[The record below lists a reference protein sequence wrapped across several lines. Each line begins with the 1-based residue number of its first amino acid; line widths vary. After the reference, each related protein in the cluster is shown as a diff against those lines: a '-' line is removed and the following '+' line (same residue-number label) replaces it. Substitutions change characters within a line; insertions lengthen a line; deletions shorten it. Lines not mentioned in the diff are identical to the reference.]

1 MASIELHNVSVWYSL
16 RGKYTPFKRGISKSA
31 ASSSPDIGASIT
43 VGHQD
48 GAMVSQPLSGLS
60 LSIQEGDA
68 LGLIGGNGSGKTT
81 LLKVITGCL
90 QPQQGTV
97 KIDGNVTS
105 LLSMHGGVNPELSG
119 YENIIQ
125 RALWLGHR
133 RQEID
138 EKFDAIAAETGLGE
152 YLKLPIKLYSAG
164 MNARLVF
171 ATVTAF
177 QPEILIM
184 DEGIIV
190 GDEQFQR
197 TARAR
202 VDELLAKTGIVV
214 LASHSN
220 ELLRKNCTHGLWL
233 DNGIPKKFGP
243 IEEVLNLYRSSL
255 AK

>member
-1 MASIELHNVSVWYSL
+1 MTSIELDNVSVWYSL
-16 RGKYTPFKRGISKSA
+16 RGKYAPVKREILKSPI
-31 ASSSPDIGASIT
+31 SSSAQIGANIA
-43 VGHQD
+43 VGHQNR
-48 GAMVSQPLSGLS
+48 ATVAQPLNGLS
-60 LSIQEGDA
+60 LSIREGDA

-97 KIDGNVTS
+97 KIDGSVTS

-125 RALWLGHR
+125 RALWLGYS
-133 RQEID
+133 RQEIN
-138 EKFDAIAAETGLGE
+138 EKIDAIAAETGLGE
-152 YLKLPIKLYSAG
+152 YLRMPIKIYSAG

-202 VDELLAKTGIVV
+202 VAELLEKTGIVV
-214 LASHSN
+214 MASHST

-233 DNGIPKKFGP
+233 DNGTPKKFGP
-243 IEEVLNLYRSSL
+243 IEDVLDHYRSSL